1 VADVDMPVVDPE
13 PEGAVGVE
21 AEPED
26 EDVEANVADGNVRDA
41 LPLAT
46 WQNWPA
52 RVSAV
57 PTLPEPH
64 CAALQSTRLRVKF
77 AWLWPGS
84 ADGCRREEGRDGLE
98 RCAVA
103 VDVHHARAR
112 RV

>member
-1 VADVDMPVVDPE
+1 VTEVDVLVVDPE
-13 PEGAVGVE
+13 PEGAVGVDT
-21 AEPED
+21 EPED
-26 EDVEANVADGNVRDA
+26 EEVEENVADGNVRDA

-57 PTLPEPH
+57 PTLPAPH

-84 ADGCRREEGRDGLE
+84 AEGCGCEEGRAG
-98 RCAVA
+98 RTGAV
-103 VDVHHARAR
+103 RNSS
-112 RV
+112 